1 MNEEKNDNI
10 ELIMGDP
17 KKAIIKLALPLM
29 LTMLIMML
37 YNFADSVW
45 VAGLGAEALAAIGFI
60 TPLYIILVG
69 LGNGV
74 AAGANSLIARSI
86 GAEDYKQANNAAL
99 HSILLSIVVSIIF
112 TVIMLV
118 FMEPILEALGVGSTM
133 QYAKEYSYVIFG
145 LIFIFVFEELASAIF
160 RSEGDIR
167 RSTIAMAISAII
179 NIVLDPLLIYV
190 FNLGIAGA
198 AWATVLSSAIAS
210 IVMCYWIWS
219 KKDLYLD
226 LSLKNF
232 NFQPD
237 LIWDNLQVAIPST
250 FETLIFSAL
259 AIIINVLLVMAGG
272 FSAVGS
278 YTAAMR
284 IVQFATLPIIAIGTA
299 VLTVAGV
306 AYGAKNVKNLNMT
319 LSHSIKISFAI
330 SVAVVV
336 LILLFSPQ
344 IASLFAYT
352 ETSTYLAPQ
361 IANAL
366 SILGFF
372 VLTAPLGIMSTMM
385 FQGVGKGVYSLII
398 TLFRSLIFDSLFA
411 YLFCFIFGWG
421 LNGIYAGVVFGSF
434 IGGLFGYIGAKYF
447 IKKFNESI
455 EKNNVETS

>member
-1 MNEEKNDNI
+1 
-10 ELIMGDP
+10 
-17 KKAIIKLALPLM
+17 
-29 LTMLIMML
+29 
-37 YNFADSVW
+37 
-45 VAGLGAEALAAIGFI
+45 
-60 TPLYIILVG
+60 
-69 LGNGV
+69 
-74 AAGANSLIARSI
+74 
-86 GAEDYKQANNAAL
+86 
-99 HSILLSIVVSIIF
+99 
-112 TVIMLV
+112 
-118 FMEPILEALGVGSTM
+118 MEPILGALGVGSTM
-133 QYAKEYSYVIFG
+133 QYSKEHSYVIFG

-167 RSTIAMAISAII
+167 RSTIAIAISAII
-179 NIVLDPLLIYV
+179 NIILDPLLIYV

-210 IVMCYWIWS
+210 LVMCYWIWS

-237 LIWDNLQVAIPST
+237 LIWDNLQVALPST

-319 LSHSIKISFAI
+319 LSYSIKISFAI
-330 SVAVVV
+330 SIAVVI

-344 IASLFAYT
+344 IA
-352 ETSTYLAPQ
+352 
-361 IANAL
+361 
-366 SILGFF
+366 
-372 VLTAPLGIMSTMM
+372 
-385 FQGVGKGVYSLII
+385 
-398 TLFRSLIFDSLFA
+398 SLFA

-421 LNGIYAGVVFGSF
+421 LNGIYAGIVFGSF

-447 IKKFNESI
+447 IKKFNEKI